1 MSLFGEDYT
10 RRALLEVILVGALCG
25 AIGVHVVLRR
35 LSFFTMAMTHATFPG
50 IVLASL
56 LGVNLLL
63 GTGVF
68 GVLLVLTVAGLW
80 TRRGTDQTSVVG
92 VVLSGGFAFG
102 VVLLS
107 AQSGFTKD
115 LSAYLVGSIL
125 TVDGGDLLVTGIVAA
140 AVLALVTVLGKELL
154 LAAFDPAAL
163 VAMGYSATVL
173 NVVLLLAVETTVV
186 VAVPAVGTI
195 LSVALIVA
203 PAATARLWCGRIT
216 PMTITATGLGILSG
230 VVGLA
235 VSQLVDVA
243 AGAAVV
249 LTACAVFAGSLV
261 ATRLLGRW
269 PARRPAGP
277 PADERRV
284 VRVRGGAGG

>member
-1 MSLFGEDYT
+1 MSLFSEEYT

-50 IVLASL
+50 IVLAAL

-68 GVLLVLTVAGLW
+68 GVLLVLAVAGLW
-80 TRRGTDQTSVVG
+80 TRPGTDQTSVVG
-92 VVLSGGFAFG
+92 VVLSGGFALG

-115 LSAYLVGSIL
+115 LSSYLVGSIL
-125 TVDGGDLLVTGIVAA
+125 TVDRTDLVVTAVVTAV
-140 AVLALVTVLGKELL
+140 VLALLLLLGKELV

-163 VAMGYSATVL
+163 VAMGYSAAAL
-173 NVVLLLAVETTVV
+173 NIVLLLAVETTVV
-186 VAVPAVGTI
+186 VAVPAAGTI

-203 PAATARLWCGRIT
+203 PAATARLWCERVT
-216 PMTITATGLGILSG
+216 PMMVTATAVGVASG
-230 VVGLA
+230 VVGLS

-243 AGAAVV
+243 AGAAIVI
-249 LTACAVFAGSLV
+249 TSCAVFAVSFVL
-261 ATRLLGRW
+261 TRARSRW
-269 PARRPAGP
+269 QTARTRDRRPATVATGSP
-277 PADERRV
+277 
-284 VRVRGGAGG
+284 GH